1 MAANSA
7 NVLDSVGLLLIG
19 HGSKLPYNRV
29 NLEKL
34 AEILRKRSK
43 FKFVEVGFMI
53 RDTPTVAEAIDAL
66 VEKGMSKIV
75 LAPAFLAAGVHTTQD
90 IPELIDVKKKELQLR
105 ARGIELF
112 YGEPLGSDER
122 IAEILEEKAL
132 NALGQEITNTEKLL
146 AGETV

>member
-7 NVLDSVGLLLIG
+7 NMLDKVGLLLIG
-19 HGSKLPYNRV
+19 HGSKLPYNRE
-29 NLEKL
+29 NLLKL

-53 RDTPTVAEAIDAL
+53 KDTPTVAEAIDTL

-90 IPELIDVKKKELQLR
+90 IPELIEVKEKELQLK
-105 ARGIELF
+105 AQGIELF
-112 YGEPLGSDER
+112 YGEPLGNDER

-132 NALGQEITNTEKLL
+132 DALGKDI
-146 AGETV
+146 